1 MFGHSPFSFL
11 TFAESPVNA
20 QVTLTG
26 VEARGNQDLGGA
38 THAEY
43 FVPSDVDNPNLTVIA
58 YEDSTTVYADGVS
71 QGTITSAGGTLTI
84 TAANY
89 EDKIISANKPITL
102 QNTNNE
108 TVGVPTS
115 WAGTSFGVRNTR
127 TGVNL
132 QMRALYGT
140 ASVEIFKDGV
150 STTTLS
156 VGSTST
162 TTQFYADDT
171 SDPEYTIY
179 SDIPIMVFKSGNTG
193 LFTDSRSLFPA
204 TTDFLYGIASGGA
217 TAVRVDGYGETGVS
231 TTRHDSNGGSNTS
244 GTITTAVS
252 GLFAGGADFTG
263 PTNRISAQKAII
275 AYSIADGDGAEK
287 TTFVPAG
294 CFANEFRLIEA
305 AEFVCFMGEPGTNG
319 RNIKVYNSSG
329 TLVDTVQLATSNTGA
344 DYPTK
349 FQLISSTT
357 TDSNL
362 TGNAKGY
369 ALTAGMRFVSE
380 VPVGAIVEDDSQ
392 DNENNL
398 FGLRYFGGFVSGAA
412 TVSLTGVVATGA
424 IQPVATTGFEID
436 ITEVLASVSATG
448 SVGTV
453 EAKTQEALGSVSAT
467 GSVNTVTVNIL
478 EALNS
483 VSATGAVGTFTIAN
497 TAGATGVSGTTNTPA
512 VQPNVTEILT
522 GVSATGAVN
531 SVVINRVALISG
543 VGATGSVNTVEPKV
557 TEILTG
563 VGSTASLG
571 NVTTNV
577 LIPVTGVNAT
587 TFLGTVEAQST
598 ESITGVSA
606 TGTVAAVQPNVLER
620 VTSVSATG
628 AINTVNISN
637 SVALASVDASVA
649 TGSVQP
655 NVTELLTGVSATGAV
670 GTFTIANTVSLT
682 GVSATGAIE
691 NVATTGFEIDIS
703 EVLESVSATSAVG
716 TIQVNVA
723 EVLASVSAT
732 VSANDVEVKA
742 TSTIAV
748 DGVSATG
755 SVNTLEEK
763 PTEVLDSVSAT
774 ISVNFGQVNV
784 AAIISGVSATG
795 AVGTLEDKPTEI
807 LESVSATGIIGNPL
821 VRVIV
826 TKIISGVAAVTSIG
840 TFTISNTVTLT
851 GVVGTTAAGQTTETG
866 VIFDFGAVRDLY
878 DRDRTVYV
886 PRRSTSQE
894 REAEVAVVPRTAYA
908 ARRTTSAD
916 RTVVVAAENR
926 VVYIPRR
933 STSAERT
940 AEAA

>member
-58 YEDSTTVYADGVS
+58 YEASTTVYADGVS

-102 QNTNNE
+102 QNTDNE

-162 TTQFYADDT
+162 TTQFYADDAT
-171 SDPEYTIY
+171 DPEYTIY
-179 SDIPIMVFKSGNTG
+179 SDIPIMVFKSGNTN
-193 LFTDSRSLFPA
+193 LSTDSISLFPA
-204 TTDFLYGIASGGA
+204 TTDFLYGIASGSA
-217 TAVRVDGYGETGVS
+217 TAVRVDGYGETAVS

-244 GTITTAVS
+244 RTISTS
-252 GLFAGGADFTG
+252 DGNLFANGTDFTG

-275 AYSIADGDGAEK
+275 AFSIADSDGGEK

-329 TLVDTVQLATSNTGA
+329 TLVDTVQLATSNTGS

-357 TDSNL
+357 TDSSL
-362 TGNAKGY
+362 TGSAKSY
-369 ALTAGMRFVSE
+369 SLDAGMRFVSE
-380 VPVGAIVEDDSQ
+380 VPVGAVVEDDSS

-497 TAGATGVSGTTNTPA
+497 TAGATGVSGATNTPA

-531 SVVINRVALISG
+531 PVVINRTAVIGG
-543 VGATGSVNTVEPKV
+543 VSATGSVNTVEPKV

-563 VGSTASLG
+563 V
-571 NVTTNV
+571 
-577 LIPVTGVNAT
+577 
-587 TFLGTVEAQST
+587 
-598 ESITGVSA
+598 
-606 TGTVAAVQPNVLER
+606 
-620 VTSVSATG
+620 
-628 AINTVNISN
+628 
-637 SVALASVDASVA
+637 
-649 TGSVQP
+649 
-655 NVTELLTGVSATGAV
+655 SATGAV
-670 GTFTIANTVSLT
+670 GTFTIANTVTLT

-716 TIQVNVA
+716 TVQVNVA

-732 VSANDVEVKA
+732 GSANDVGLKA
-742 TSTIAV
+742 TSTIAI

-795 AVGTLEDKPTEI
+795 AVGTLEEKPTEV
-807 LESVSATGIIGNPL
+807 LESVSATGIIGN
-821 VRVIV
+821 VGVGATAKIDGV
-826 TKIISGVAAVTSIG
+826 TATISVG

>member
-26 VEARGNQDLGGA
+26 VEARGNEDLGGA

-102 QNTNNE
+102 QNTDNE

-179 SDIPIMVFKSGNTG
+179 SDIPIMVFKSGNTN
-193 LFTDSRSLFPA
+193 LSTDSISLFPA
-204 TTDFLYGIASGGA
+204 TTDFIYGIASGGA
-217 TAVRVDGYGETGVS
+217 NAVRVDGYGETAVS
-231 TTRHDSNGGSNTS
+231 TTRYDSDGGSNTS
-244 GTITTAVS
+244 GTITTTVS
-252 GLFAGGADFTG
+252 SLFATGTDFIG

-275 AYSIADGDGAEK
+275 AFSIADSDGGEK

-357 TDSNL
+357 TDSSL
-362 TGNAKGY
+362 TGSAKSY
-369 ALTAGMRFVSE
+369 SLDAGMRFVSE
-380 VPVGAIVEDDSQ
+380 VPVGAIVEDDSS

-412 TVSLTGVVATGA
+412 TVSLTGVAATGA

-436 ITEVLASVSATG
+436 ITEILASVSATG

-512 VQPNVTEILT
+512 VQPNVTEVLAS
-522 GVSATGAVN
+522 VSATGAIN
-531 SVVINRVALISG
+531 PVVINRTAVIGG
-543 VGATGSVNTVEPKV
+543 VSATGSVNTVEPKV

-563 VGSTASLG
+563 V
-571 NVTTNV
+571 
-577 LIPVTGVNAT
+577 
-587 TFLGTVEAQST
+587 
-598 ESITGVSA
+598 
-606 TGTVAAVQPNVLER
+606 
-620 VTSVSATG
+620 
-628 AINTVNISN
+628 
-637 SVALASVDASVA
+637 
-649 TGSVQP
+649 
-655 NVTELLTGVSATGAV
+655 SATGAV
-670 GTFTIANTVSLT
+670 GTFTIANTVTLT

-732 VSANDVEVKA
+732 GSANDVGLKA
-742 TSTIAV
+742 TSTIAI

-821 VRVIV
+821 VRVVV

>member
-26 VEARGNQDLGGA
+26 VEARGNEDLGGA

-43 FVPSDVDNPNLTVIA
+43 FVPSDAGNPNLTVIA
-58 YEDSTTVYADGVS
+58 YEDSTTIYADGVS

-102 QNTNNE
+102 QNTDNE

-179 SDIPIMVFKSGNTG
+179 SDIPIMVFKSGDTH
-193 LFTDSRSLFPA
+193 LTTDSRSLFPA
-204 TTDFLYGIASGGA
+204 TTDFIYGIASGSA
-217 TAVRVDGYGETGVS
+217 SAVRVDGYGETAVTIERYASDGS
-231 TTRHDSNGGSNTS
+231 SNTTGTLSTAGSYFS
-244 GTITTAVS
+244 GGT
-252 GLFAGGADFTG
+252 DFTG
-263 PTNRISAQKAII
+263 PSNRFKSPKAAI
-275 AYSIADGDGAEK
+275 AFSIADGDGGEK

-329 TLVDTVQLATSNTGA
+329 TLVDTVQLATSNTGS

-357 TDSNL
+357 TDSSL
-362 TGNAKGY
+362 TGSAKSY
-369 ALTAGMRFVSE
+369 SLDAGMRFVSE
-380 VPVGAIVEDDSQ
+380 VPVGAIVEDDSS

-512 VQPNVTEILT
+512 VQPNVTEILAS
-522 GVSATGAVN
+522 VSATGAVN

-577 LIPVTGVNAT
+577 LIPVTGVDAT
-587 TFLGTVEAQST
+587 TSLGTVEAQST

-606 TGTVAAVQPNVLER
+606 TGTVAAVQPNVIER

-732 VSANDVEVKA
+732 GSANDVEVKA

-821 VRVIV
+821 VRVVV

>member
-26 VEARGNQDLGGA
+26 VEARGNEDLGGA

-43 FVPSDVDNPNLTVIA
+43 FVPSDTDNPNLTVIA

-102 QNTNNE
+102 QNTDNE

-179 SDIPIMVFKSGNTG
+179 SDIPIMVFKSGNTN
-193 LFTDSRSLFPA
+193 LATDSRSLFPA
-204 TTDFLYGIASGGA
+204 TTDFIYGIASGGA
-217 TAVRVDGYGETGVS
+217 TAVRVDGYGEAAVS

-244 GTITTAVS
+244 RTISTVDTA
-252 GLFAGGADFTG
+252 LFATGTDFIG

-275 AYSIADGDGAEK
+275 AFSIADSDGGEK

-357 TDSNL
+357 TDSSL
-362 TGNAKGY
+362 TGSAKSY
-369 ALTAGMRFVSE
+369 SLDAGMRFVSE
-380 VPVGAIVEDDSQ
+380 VPVGAIVEDDSS

-412 TVSLTGVVATGA
+412 TVSLTGVAATGA
-424 IQPVATTGFEID
+424 IQPVAITGFEID
-436 ITEVLASVSATG
+436 VSEVLD
-448 SVGTV
+448 
-453 EAKTQEALGSVSAT
+453 
-467 GSVNTVTVNIL
+467 
-478 EALNS
+478 S
-483 VSATGAVGTFTIAN
+483 VSATGAVGTVGVGNSVTLS
-497 TAGATGVSGTTNTPA
+497 GVSATGAVGTVEEKP
-512 VQPNVTEILT
+512 TEILT
-522 GVSATGAVN
+522 GVSATGA
-531 SVVINRVALISG
+531 IGTLAIS
-543 VGATGSVNTVEPKV
+543 NTAG
-557 TEILTG
+557 LTG
-563 VGSTASLG
+563 VSSTG
-571 NVTTNV
+571 T
-577 LIPVTGVNAT
+577 I
-587 TFLGTVEAQST
+587 GTV
-598 ESITGVSA
+598 
-606 TGTVAAVQPNVLER
+606 TVTNDSKIVP
-620 VTSVSATG
+620 
-628 AINTVNISN
+628 
-637 SVALASVDASVA
+637 
-649 TGSVQP
+649 
-655 NVTELLTGVSATGAV
+655 TGVSATGAV
-670 GTFTIANTVSLT
+670 NTVTVTNDSKIVPAGVQATGAIGTPVVTNDSLISLT
-682 GVSATGAIE
+682 GVSAIGSTNTVQE
-691 NVATTGFEIDIS
+691 NVT
-703 EVLESVSATSAVG
+703 EVLTGVAGTTALGSISIDSVANATGVSATG
-716 TIQVNVA
+716 TIGTLEVQVT
-723 EVLASVSAT
+723 EV
-732 VSANDVEVKA
+732 
-742 TSTIAV
+742 V

-755 SVNTLEEK
+755 AASTVTVTNDSKTVLTGVEATGGIEA
-763 PTEVLDSVSAT
+763 PTAGGFEIDITEIISTGVSAT
-774 ISVNFGQVNV
+774 GDVSTVQVNTAAGLTGVEATGAVNGSFTFSNTVTLTAVVGTGAAGAAQPNLQITVAGVSSTAGTSEGRQNVTETPTGVAGTGAAGDVSPNV
-784 AAIISGVSATG
+784 AAGLTGVEATGQVGSLTSDVVEEIDSISATG
-795 AVGTLEDKPTEI
+795 AVGAITVNIVDFIEGT
-807 LESVSATGIIGNPL
+807 SGTSALGAIT
-821 VRVIV
+821 
-826 TKIISGVAAVTSIG
+826 
-840 TFTISNTVTLT
+840 
-851 GVVGTTAAGQTTETG
+851 TTA
-866 VIFDFGAVRDLY
+866 VVFDFEAIKEQYGRKRVVYVEKFTDSAKER
-878 DRDRTVYV
+878 RVYV
-886 PRRSTSQE
+886 PHE
-894 REAEVAVVPRTAYA
+894 E
-908 ARRTTSAD
+908 
-916 RTVVVAAENR
+916 RTVVVGKAASPERTVR
-926 VVYIPRR
+926 VPQESRTIYIDRF
-933 STSAERT
+933 STTAERR
-940 AEAA
+940 AKAA

>member
-58 YEDSTTVYADGVS
+58 YENSTTVYADGVS

-102 QNTNNE
+102 QNTDNE

-162 TTQFYADDT
+162 TTQFYADDAT
-171 SDPEYTIY
+171 DPEYTIY
-179 SDIPIMVFKSGNTG
+179 SDIPIMVFKSGNTN
-193 LFTDSRSLFPA
+193 LSTDSRSLFPA
-204 TTDFLYGIASGGA
+204 TTDFIYGIASGSG
-217 TAVRVDGYGETGVS
+217 TAVRVDGYGETAVS
-231 TTRHDSNGGSNTS
+231 TTRHDSDGGSNTS
-244 GTITTAVS
+244 RTISTVDTA
-252 GLFAGGADFTG
+252 LFATGTDFIG

-275 AYSIADGDGAEK
+275 AFSIADSDGGEK

-329 TLVDTVQLATSNTGA
+329 TLVDTVQLATSNTGS

-357 TDSNL
+357 TDSSL
-362 TGNAKGY
+362 TGSAKSY
-369 ALTAGMRFVSE
+369 SLDAGMRFVSE
-380 VPVGAIVEDDSQ
+380 VPVGAIVEDDSS

-522 GVSATGAVN
+522 GVSVTGAAN
-531 SVVINRVALISG
+531 PVVINRTAIIGG

-563 VGSTASLG
+563 V
-571 NVTTNV
+571 
-577 LIPVTGVNAT
+577 
-587 TFLGTVEAQST
+587 
-598 ESITGVSA
+598 
-606 TGTVAAVQPNVLER
+606 
-620 VTSVSATG
+620 
-628 AINTVNISN
+628 
-637 SVALASVDASVA
+637 
-649 TGSVQP
+649 
-655 NVTELLTGVSATGAV
+655 SATGAV
-670 GTFTIANTVSLT
+670 GTFTIANTVTLT

-716 TIQVNVA
+716 TVKVNVA

-732 VSANDVEVKA
+732 GSANDVVLKA
-742 TSTIAV
+742 TSTIAI

-795 AVGTLEDKPTEI
+795 AVGTLEEKPTEV
-807 LESVSATGIIGNPL
+807 LESVSATGIIGN
-821 VRVIV
+821 VGVGATAKIDGV
-826 TKIISGVAAVTSIG
+826 TATISVG

>member
-26 VEARGNQDLGGA
+26 VEARGNEDLGGA

-102 QNTNNE
+102 QSGDNQ

-115 WAGTSFGVRNTR
+115 WAGTSFGFRNTR
-127 TGVNL
+127 TGFVL
-132 QMRALYGT
+132 QIRALYGT

-156 VGSTST
+156 VGSTAT
-162 TTQFYADDT
+162 TTQSYADDA
-171 SDPEYTIY
+171 SDPEYTVF
-179 SDIPIMVFKSGNTG
+179 SDLPILVFKTRSTSLSG
-193 LFTDSRSLFPA
+193 DSRPAFPA
-204 TTDFLYGIASGGA
+204 TTDFLYGTSSNNAASI
-217 TAVRVDGYGETGVS
+217 RVDGYGETAVS
-231 TTRHDSNGGSNTS
+231 WNRFDSNGGSVSETISTVKVTASFAS
-244 GTITTAVS
+244 GQ
-252 GLFAGGADFTG
+252 DFSG
-263 PTNRISAQKAII
+263 PTNRIQAAKAIA
-275 AYSIADGDGAEK
+275 AYQIGDSDGGEK
-287 TTFVPAG
+287 TSFIPEG

-305 AEFVCFMGEPGTNG
+305 AEFVNFVGAPGTNG

-329 TLVDTVQLATSNTGA
+329 TLVDTVQLATSNTGS

-380 VPVGAIVEDDSQ
+380 VPVGAVVEDDSS
-392 DNENNL
+392 DRESNL

-436 ITEVLASVSATG
+436 ITEILASVSATG

-512 VQPNVTEILT
+512 VQPNVTEILAS
-522 GVSATGAVN
+522 VSATGAIN
-531 SVVINRVALISG
+531 PVVINRTAVIGG
-543 VGATGSVNTVEPKV
+543 VSATGSVNTVEPKV

-563 VGSTASLG
+563 V
-571 NVTTNV
+571 
-577 LIPVTGVNAT
+577 
-587 TFLGTVEAQST
+587 
-598 ESITGVSA
+598 
-606 TGTVAAVQPNVLER
+606 
-620 VTSVSATG
+620 
-628 AINTVNISN
+628 
-637 SVALASVDASVA
+637 
-649 TGSVQP
+649 
-655 NVTELLTGVSATGAV
+655 SATGAV
-670 GTFTIANTVSLT
+670 GTFTIANTVTLT

-716 TIQVNVA
+716 TVQVNVA

-732 VSANDVEVKA
+732 GSANDVGLKA
-742 TSTIAV
+742 TSTIAI

-795 AVGTLEDKPTEI
+795 AVGTLEEKPTEV
-807 LESVSATGIIGNPL
+807 LESVSATGIIGNVGVGATQAL
-821 VRVIV
+821 
-826 TKIISGVAAVTSIG
+826 TGVAATISVG